1 MTNLIIERKTIG
13 ELGRHVEVLG
23 LMLLAYLIRIT
34 ILSTRFLVKKTTY
47 QVWKKSTLRSWS
59 HTALSFFSSIPIP
72 SEHRSEEEEADPI
85 ARAAAVEIHT
95 IVPPLLHD
103 LKRMPADQ

>member
-23 LMLLAYLIRIT
+23 LVLLAYPIRIT

-47 QVWKKSTLRSWS
+47 Q
-59 HTALSFFSSIPIP
+59 F
-72 SEHRSEEEEADPI
+72 
-85 ARAAAVEIHT
+85 
-95 IVPPLLHD
+95 
-103 LKRMPADQ
+103 